1 MNSAVPIAQSN
12 HPMPETSYRENPRPV
27 DGSPIERAVA
37 LVRRAIPTQSQA
49 DTIGWLVAWFIL
61 VAVAVQLARIVIWN
75 LESNL
80 WPAYDTNAYWL
91 AARHI
96 LNGDPLY
103 APALI
108 TTGGAYK
115 YPPLFAQLILPL
127 GLMPELPIDWAW
139 RICGVLCLRYM
150 AGSWKL
156 ALVASLQW
164 PVMIELDFGNVTL
177 ALGAVCLWSLRDRR
191 AVYLLPWFAGMKF
204 GPALL
209 LAYLWFTR
217 PEWRRS
223 IVLSCAAFAG
233 ACVASFVVAPGLWLD
248 YLGTF
253 GWETSSQMSANFVY
267 AIVPNQGGTDFVLR
281 FAIAAALTMV
291 AIRWRLDW
299 LAFVA
304 AVATMP
310 IFSLTR
316 LAVLVALWPLWLAP
330 VVDRWRRADGPWR
343 RRLTAPLVH
352 LDMLPAAA
360 VEQSDT
366 DPAPRAAVASP
377 A

>member
-1 MNSAVPIAQSN
+1 V
-12 HPMPETSYRENPRPV
+12 E
-27 DGSPIERAVA
+27 GSRIGRAVA
-37 LVRRAIPTQSQA
+37 FIRRAIPTQSQA

-61 VAVAVQLARIVIWN
+61 VVVAVQVAWIVIWN
-75 LESNL
+75 VESNL

-91 AARHI
+91 AAKHI

-115 YPPLFAQLILPL
+115 YPPLFAQLIVPI
-127 GLMPELPIDWAW
+127 GMMPELPVDWAW
-139 RICGVLCLRYM
+139 RIGGVMCLRYM
-150 AGSWKL
+150 CGSWKL
-156 ALVASLQW
+156 AVVAALQW
-164 PVMIELDFGNVTL
+164 PMLIELDFGNVTL
-177 ALGAVCLWSLRDRR
+177 QLGAVALWSLRDRR
-191 AVYLLPWFAGMKF
+191 AIYLLPWFAGMKF

-209 LAYLWFTR
+209 LPYLWFTR
-217 PEWRRS
+217 PEWRRT
-223 IVLSCAAFAG
+223 IVVGCAAFAG
-233 ACVASFVVAPGLWLD
+233 ACLASFAVAPGLWFD

-267 AIVPNQGGTDFVLR
+267 ALVPNHGGTDFILR
-281 FAIAAALTMV
+281 FAIAAALTVV

-316 LAVLVALWPLWLAP
+316 LAVLVALWPLCLAAG
-330 VVDRWRRADGPWR
+330 VDRWRRADGPWR
-343 RRLTAPLVH
+343 RRLTSPLVH
-352 LDMLPAAA
+352 LDMLRPMPLPESDADRGQRTAAA
-360 VEQSDT
+360 
-366 DPAPRAAVASP
+366 SP
-377 A
+377 T

>member
-1 MNSAVPIAQSN
+1 MNSAAPIAQSN
-12 HPMPETSYRENPRPV
+12 RPAPETSYGENPRTV

-37 LVRRAIPTQSQA
+37 LVRRIVPTQSRV
-49 DTIGWLVAWFIL
+49 DTVGWLVAWFIL
-61 VAVAVQLARIVIWN
+61 VAVAVQLAWIVIWN

-115 YPPLFAQLILPL
+115 YPPVFAQLIVPF
-127 GLMPELPIDWAW
+127 GLIPELPIDWAW

-191 AVYLLPWFAGMKF
+191 AIYLLPWFAGMKF

-209 LAYLWFTR
+209 LPYLWFTR

-233 ACVASFVVAPGLWLD
+233 ACLASFVVAPGLWMD

-267 AIVPNQGGTDFVLR
+267 AIVPNHGGTDFVLR
-281 FAIAAALTMV
+281 FAIAAALTVV

-330 VVDRWRRADGPWR
+330 VVDQWRRADGRWR
-343 RRLTAPLVH
+343 RRLIAPLVH
-352 LDMLPAAA
+352 LDMLAEAPCK
-360 VEQSDT
+360 QSEADA
-366 DPAPRAAVASP
+366 APRAATASP